1 MTDNRKPE
9 SEQTIPER
17 AVHLICDI
25 ARQNWRALNGGKTD
39 EELGL
44 DQEFF
49 PEIFYYYWCDKV
61 QKIKN
66 RFNRK

>member
-49 PEIFYYYWCDKV
+49 PETFYYY
-61 QKIKN
+61 
-66 RFNRK
+66 

>member
-1 MTDNRKPE
+1 MTDNRRPE

-25 ARQNWRALNGGKTD
+25 ARQNIRAFNGGKTD

-49 PEIFYYYWCDKV
+49 PEMAFYEFRRLFDKF
-61 QKIKN
+61 K
-66 RFNRK
+66 RKR